1 MALELS
7 KAASQMAKA
16 AEKVSERQS
25 VGGDQTASAGDAQT
39 HDASKHDASR
49 FREAMNQQPQAAE
62 NVRQSQPAKASQ
74 VAPSE
79 GTRPASMGDAILDK
93 LQQVSQR
100 NMESL
105 KSVENIASSDDNISV
120 SSMIEAQ
127 TELMKVQLT
136 QEVESKAEG
145 KLDQTAETLL
155 KS

>member
-16 AEKVSERQS
+16 AEKASEQQS
-25 VGGDQTASAGDAQT
+25 VGGNQTASAGDAQS
-39 HDASKHDASR
+39 HDANK
-49 FREAMNQQPQAAE
+49 FREAMNQQPQMAE
-62 NVRQSQPAKASQ
+62 NVRQNQPANANQAAS
-74 VAPSE
+74 SE
-79 GTRPASMGDAILDK
+79 EVKPGSMGDAILDK
-93 LQQVSQR
+93 LQQVSQQ
-100 NMESL
+100 NMESM

-120 SSMIEAQ
+120 SSMMEAQ